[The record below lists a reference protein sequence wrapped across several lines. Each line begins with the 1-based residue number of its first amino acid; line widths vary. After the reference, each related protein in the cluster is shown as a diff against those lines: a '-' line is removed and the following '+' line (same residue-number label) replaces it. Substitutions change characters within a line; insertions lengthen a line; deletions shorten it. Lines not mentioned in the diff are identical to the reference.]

1 MKSVNRVKDG
11 LMSEFMHLILSR
23 SEVIDKPGFV
33 ITRVTGD
40 PSKFFFRDLF
50 LPENLFVN
58 LEKIVIEK
66 FKRKGVYA
74 LYSAGKKFGYRYA
87 MMSRQ
92 KTLADSSTKEVDHQI
107 YLFVRYV
114 EIVYARSIEHK
125 SNPES
130 KYYEAE
136 MEDYVICRKNGLG
149 HILTEGA
156 QAGMVAYVLNDPFIE
171 GVQVKC
177 QGRGDKKCRIICTLP
192 RFFENLGIAYT
203 SETNLHGLGEDE
215 LVHFELNEIRKCR
228 YARYSLKELIDSGF
242 FTYSNGE
249 LMYRGDR
256 YFGCEASV
264 IYLLEDELRKIG
276 AEDIL
281 FDVSFNYGKKV
292 AMEVHDDYRTYI
304 TDYMS
309 ALGWGDVY
317 MLGKTRSG
325 CDYFPYTNYSKN
337 SDFVLFKSLISG
349 LLSGLLDKDIKL
361 KHVDQNT
368 LSGHLQVILSENGK
382 K

>member
-171 GVQVKC
+171 GV
-177 QGRGDKKCRIICTLP
+177 
-192 RFFENLGIAYT
+192 F
-203 SETNLHGLGEDE
+203 
-215 LVHFELNEIRKCR
+215 
-228 YARYSLKELIDSGF
+228 
-242 FTYSNGE
+242 
-249 LMYRGDR
+249 
-256 YFGCEASV
+256 
-264 IYLLEDELRKIG
+264 
-276 AEDIL
+276 
-281 FDVSFNYGKKV
+281 
-292 AMEVHDDYRTYI
+292 
-304 TDYMS
+304 
-309 ALGWGDVY
+309 
-317 MLGKTRSG
+317 
-325 CDYFPYTNYSKN
+325 
-337 SDFVLFKSLISG
+337 
-349 LLSGLLDKDIKL
+349 
-361 KHVDQNT
+361 
-368 LSGHLQVILSENGK
+368 
-382 K
+382 

>member
-1 MKSVNRVKDG
+1 
-11 LMSEFMHLILSR
+11 
-23 SEVIDKPGFV
+23 
-33 ITRVTGD
+33 
-40 PSKFFFRDLF
+40 
-50 LPENLFVN
+50 
-58 LEKIVIEK
+58 
-66 FKRKGVYA
+66 
-74 LYSAGKKFGYRYA
+74 
-87 MMSRQ
+87 
-92 KTLADSSTKEVDHQI
+92 
-107 YLFVRYV
+107 
-114 EIVYARSIEHK
+114 
-125 SNPES
+125 
-130 KYYEAE
+130 
-136 MEDYVICRKNGLG
+136 
-149 HILTEGA
+149 
-156 QAGMVAYVLNDPFIE
+156 
-171 GVQVKC
+171 
-177 QGRGDKKCRIICTLP
+177 
-192 RFFENLGIAYT
+192 
-203 SETNLHGLGEDE
+203 
-215 LVHFELNEIRKCR
+215 
-228 YARYSLKELIDSGF
+228 
-242 FTYSNGE
+242 
-249 LMYRGDR
+249 MYRGDR